1 MQVLRRAVQ
10 ILRVL
15 QGEAEG
21 LSLSQIAARVTLPR
35 STVHRIVSALAQEGF
50 VAPASPTG
58 RVRLGPAL
66 ASLGLAA
73 DRDLLLDVHPFLAR
87 LSREANET
95 VDLAVLEYD
104 HVLFVDHI
112 GAPRRLRAV
121 SAVGS
126 TFPAHCT
133 ANGKVLLAA
142 LPDERIERLLPE
154 QLEAFTPLTI
164 TERTRLLAE
173 LGEVRTA
180 GVAFDRE
187 EHTVGICAVGALVH
201 GPGGRRAAVTIPLP
215 AQRFY
220 GNEKRLAELLQ
231 RTCAEI
237 DTALA
242 PTG

>member
-1 MQVLRRAVQ
+1 MLRRAVE

-15 QGEAEG
+15 QGEGEG
-21 LSLSQIAARVTLPR
+21 LSLSQIAARVSLPR

-133 ANGKVLLAA
+133 ANGKALLAA
-142 LPDERIERLLPE
+142 LPDDQIERLLPAE
-154 QLEAFTPLTI
+154 LPAFTPGTLTD
-164 TERTRLLAE
+164 RASLLAE
-173 LGEVRTA
+173 LGRVRA
-180 GVAFDRE
+180 DGVAFDRE

-220 GNEKRLAELLQ
+220 GSEERLAGLLR

-237 DTALA
+237 DATLA
-242 PTG
+242 PKGG